1 MPRFSVIVPAYQ
13 VQAYLHACLE
23 SVLSQSYPD
32 LEVIVVDDC
41 SPDACGAIADEFAAR
56 DPRVRAVH
64 LPDNQGLGPA
74 RNAGLERASGDYLVF
89 LDGDDTLTPGA
100 LGAVADRIKETG
112 EPDVLVYDYART
124 YWTGETVRNQAAAHL
139 TEQGPAPFR
148 LTDRPGLLN
157 LLMVAWNKAVRR
169 EFAEREG
176 FAFPP
181 GYYEDTPWT
190 YPVLMTAGS
199 VATLDRVCVHYRQ
212 RRRGSILGTP
222 SERHLDVF
230 DQYDRVFAFLEARME
245 TGIETHPESRPGTP
259 PELSPELSRWRP
271 VLYRR
276 MADHLTTVYTR
287 PDRLPRSLRAEF
299 LRRARVH
306 CRRYRVPGAPAPL
319 PVRLRH
325 ALLRLGLRRTY
336 AALRLASA
344 LRRRTAKGTAA
355 LLNAAR
361 TGTLRLHYRVQRCLP
376 LRADRA
382 VFAVDGGRGYGRDPG
397 ALEEAFRRLA
407 PHVRTAWA
415 ADPAHHHTVPPG
427 TRRLAP
433 GTAAHWTALARSRY
447 LVRDSAFDAGL
458 VRRRGQILVQTQ
470 NGTPLK
476 HMGLDLQE
484 RPAAARGTDFARLLR
499 DVDSWDYVVSA
510 NLHSTLTWERVHP
523 GGYTTLEYGQP
534 RTDVLQRA
542 TASDVARLRET
553 LGIPEGTVAILY
565 APTHRDYRRTQRTAL
580 DLERV
585 VRRLGPRF
593 MVLARAHPRH
603 GGPLAASG
611 GRVLDVSDHPHV
623 ESLCLA
629 SDALVTDYSALM
641 FDYAGLDRPI
651 VIHADEPEAYGAA
664 RGTYFD
670 LGSFPPGAI
679 ARDEDELIGVFAG
692 GDWHGARSAR
702 LRAAFRERFCP
713 YDDGRAAD
721 RVVRR
726 VVLGERDHP
735 PVVPLAARRPA
746 PSAAASLVRAP
757 LATVPQP
764 AGPRTVTDSL

>member
-1 MPRFSVIVPAYQ
+1 MDVPVPRFSVIVPAHQ
-13 VQAYLHACLE
+13 VQAYLPACLE

-32 LEVIVVDDC
+32 LELIVVDDC

-56 DPRVRAVH
+56 DARVRAVH
-64 LPDNQGLGPA
+64 LPRNAGLGPA
-74 RNAGLERASGDYLVF
+74 RNAGMERAVGDYLVF
-89 LDGDDTLTPGA
+89 LDGDDTLTPHA
-100 LGAVADRIKETG
+100 LRAIADRIKETG
-112 EPDVLVYDYART
+112 EPDVLVYDYARAHC
-124 YWTGETVRNQAAAHL
+124 TGETVRNQAAAHL

-148 LTDRPGLLN
+148 LTDRPGLLK
-157 LLMVAWNKAVRR
+157 LLMVAWNKTVRR

-176 FAFPP
+176 FTFPP

-190 YPVLMTAGS
+190 YPVLMTADTI
-199 VATLDRVCVHYRQ
+199 ATLDRVCVHYRQ
-212 RRRGSILGTP
+212 RRQGSILGTP

-230 DQYDRVFAFLEARME
+230 AQYDRLFAFLE
-245 TGIETHPESRPGTP
+245 SRP
-259 PELSPELSRWRP
+259 ELARWRP

-276 MADHLTTVYTR
+276 MADHLVTVFTR

-306 CRRYRVPGAPAPL
+306 CRRYRVPGAPVPR

-325 ALLRLGLRRTY
+325 ALLRLGLRRTWRT
-336 AALRLASA
+336 LRLASA
-344 LRRRTAKGTAA
+344 LRRRTVRVTARLLRAVRSVA
-355 LLNAAR
+355 LR
-361 TGTLRLHYRVQRCLP
+361 GHYRLQRCLP

-382 VFAVDGGRGYGRDPG
+382 VFAVDGDRGHGCNPG
-397 ALEEAFRRLA
+397 ALEEAFRELA

-415 ADPAHHHTVPPG
+415 AAPVHHHTIPTG
-427 TRRLAP
+427 TRRLTP
-433 GTAAHWTALARSRY
+433 GTAAYWTALARSRY
-447 LVRDSAFDAGL
+447 LVHNAAFDAGL
-458 VRRRGQILVQTQ
+458 VRREGQVLIQTRA
-470 NGTPLK
+470 GTPLK
-476 HMGLDLQE
+476 HMGLDLRE
-484 RPAAARGTDFARLLR
+484 RPAVAGGGDTARMLR
-499 DVDSWDYVVSA
+499 EAGSWDYLLSA
-510 NLHSTLTWERVHP
+510 NRHSTLTWERVHP
-523 GGYTTLEYGQP
+523 GRYTTLEYGQP

-542 TASDVARLRET
+542 TPADVARLRET

-565 APTHRDYRRTQRTAL
+565 APTHRDYRRTQRAAL

-585 VRRLGPRF
+585 VTRLGPRF

-603 GGPLAASG
+603 GGPLAESA

-651 VIHADEPEAYGAA
+651 VIHADEPEAFEAA

-670 LGSFPPGAI
+670 LRDLPPGAI
-679 ARDEDELIGVFAG
+679 ARDEDELIDIFAG
-692 GDWHGARSAR
+692 GHWRGSRSAQ

-713 YDDGRAAD
+713 HDDGRSAE

-726 VVLGERDHP
+726 VVLGQTDLP
-735 PVVPLAARRPA
+735 PVVPLEERRPA
-746 PSAAASLVRAP
+746 PSAVAGLARAP

-764 AGPRTVTDSL
+764 AGPRTVTESL

>member
-1 MPRFSVIVPAYQ
+1 MDVPVPRFSVIVPAYQ

-32 LEVIVVDDC
+32 LELIVVDDC
-41 SPDACGAIADEFAAR
+41 SPDVCGAIADEFAAR
-56 DPRVRAVH
+56 DPRVRTVH
-64 LPDNQGLGPA
+64 LPDNRGLGPA
-74 RNAGLERASGDYLVF
+74 RNAGMERASGDYLVF
-89 LDGDDTLTPGA
+89 LDGDDTLAPDA

-139 TEQGPAPFR
+139 AEQGPAPFR
-148 LTDRPGLLN
+148 LTDRPGLLR

-169 EFAEREG
+169 EFAEREDLS
-176 FAFPP
+176 FPP

-190 YPVLMTAGS
+190 YPVLMRAQS

-222 SERHLDVF
+222 SARHLDVF
-230 DQYDRVFAFLEARME
+230 DQYDRVFAFV
-245 TGIETHPESRPGTP
+245 ESD
-259 PELSPELSRWRP
+259 PELSRWRP

-336 AALRLASA
+336 GTLRLASA
-344 LRRRTAKGTAA
+344 LRRRTAKGAA
-355 LLNAAR
+355 GRLRAAR
-361 TGTLRLHYRVQRCLP
+361 TVALRLHYRVQRCLP

-382 VFAVDGGRGYGRDPG
+382 VFGVDGGRGHGGNPG
-397 ALEEAFRRLA
+397 ALEEAFRRFA
-407 PHVRTAWA
+407 PHVGTAWA
-415 ADPAHHHTVPPG
+415 ADPAHHHTIPPG
-427 TRRLAP
+427 TRRLAH
-433 GTAAHWTALARSRY
+433 GTAAHWSALARSRY
-447 LVRDSAFDAGL
+447 LVHDTAFDAGL
-458 VRRRGQILVQTQ
+458 VKRRGQILIQTRA
-470 NGTPLK
+470 GTPLA

-484 RPAAARGTDFARLLR
+484 RPAAAGGTDFARLLR

-510 NLHSTLTWERVHP
+510 NRHSTLTWERVHP

-542 TASDVARLRET
+542 TAADVDRLRAA

-565 APTHRDYRRTQRTAL
+565 APTHRDYRRTQRVAL

-603 GGPLAASG
+603 GGPLALSR

-641 FDYAGLDRPI
+641 FDYAVLDRPI
-651 VIHADEPEAYGAA
+651 VIHADEPEAYRAA

-670 LGSFPPGAI
+670 LRSCPPGAI

-692 GDWHGARSAR
+692 GDWHSARSAR
-702 LRAAFRERFCP
+702 LRADFRERFCP
-713 YDDGRAAD
+713 HDDGGAAE

-726 VVLGERDHP
+726 VVLGETALP

-757 LATVPQP
+757 LTTVPQP

>member
-1 MPRFSVIVPAYQ
+1 MDVPVPRFSVIVPAYQ

-23 SVLSQSYPD
+23 SVLAQSYPD
-32 LEVIVVDDC
+32 FEVIVVDDC
-41 SPDACGAIADEFAAR
+41 SPDACGAIADEFAAL
-56 DPRVRAVH
+56 DPRVRVVR
-64 LPDNQGLGPA
+64 LPRNEGLGPA
-74 RNAGLERASGDYLVF
+74 RNAGMERAGGDYLVF
-89 LDGDDTLTPGA
+89 LDGDDTLTPHA
-100 LGAVADRIKETG
+100 LRGIADRIKETG

-148 LTDRPGLLN
+148 LADRPGLLK

-176 FAFPP
+176 LAFPP

-190 YPVLMTAGS
+190 YPVLMAAGS

-230 DQYDRVFAFLEARME
+230 AQYDRVFAFLDARAQSHPEAR
-245 TGIETHPESRPGTP
+245 R
-259 PELSPELSRWRP
+259 ELARWRP
-271 VLYRR
+271 LLYRR

-344 LRRRTAKGTAA
+344 LRRRTASIAA
-355 LLNAAR
+355 GLLRAAR
-361 TGTLRLHYRVQRCLP
+361 TGALRLHYRVQRCLP

-382 VFAVDGGRGYGRDPG
+382 VFAVEGHRGYGRDPG

-415 ADPAHHHTVPPG
+415 ADPVHHHTVPPG
-427 TRRLAP
+427 TRRLTP

-447 LVRDSAFDAGL
+447 LVCDAAFGPGL
-458 VRRRGQILVQTQ
+458 VRRRGQVLVQTQ
-470 NGTPLK
+470 AGTPLK

-484 RPAAARGTDFARLLR
+484 RPGAARGTDFARLLR
-499 DVDSWDYVVSA
+499 EVDTWDYVVSA
-510 NLHSTLTWERVHP
+510 NRHSTLTWERVHP
-523 GGYTTLEYGQP
+523 GGWTTLEHGQP

-542 TASDVARLRET
+542 TAADVARLRET

-565 APTHRDYRRTQRTAL
+565 APTHRDYRRTQRSAL

-593 MVLARAHPRH
+593 MVLARAHPAH
-603 GGPLAASG
+603 GGPLAVSA

-629 SDALVTDYSALM
+629 SDALVTDYSSLM
-641 FDYAGLDRPI
+641 FDCAGLDRPI
-651 VIHADEPEAYGAA
+651 VLHADEPQAYEAV
-664 RGTYFD
+664 RGTYVD
-670 LGSFPPGAI
+670 LRSFPPGAI
-679 ARDEDELIGVFAG
+679 ARDEDELIGVFAS
-692 GDWHGARSAR
+692 GDWHSARTAR

-726 VVLGERDHP
+726 IVLGDSDLP
-735 PVVPLAARRPA
+735 PVVPLAERRVA
-746 PSAAASLVRAP
+746 PSAAALLARTP